1 VTFSLSQIAP
11 FWIGLRLMSGADL
24 HEADLY
30 EADL

>member
-1 VTFSLSQIAP
+1 VTFALSQIAP
-11 FWIGLRLMSGADL
+11 IWLGRRLMSGADL